1 MNLNIPGHYA
11 DGKELLN
18 KVQILVSSCPSTCSS
33 GLLSFQHANPQEH
46 PSTLSSESVLLQFS
60 NASMSCVDLVQ
71 VQTRIQIH
79 HCFMSYQ
86 HQPQVMLMLLAHG
99 LNFEK
104 QRCKQTGVL
113 LAFPT
118 GSYICKEQPKLGTQA
133 KRQFLAQRAGIHGG
147 L

>member
-1 MNLNIPGHYA
+1 
-11 DGKELLN
+11 
-18 KVQILVSSCPSTCSS
+18 
-33 GLLSFQHANPQEH
+33 
-46 PSTLSSESVLLQFS
+46 
-60 NASMSCVDLVQ
+60 MSCVDFVQ